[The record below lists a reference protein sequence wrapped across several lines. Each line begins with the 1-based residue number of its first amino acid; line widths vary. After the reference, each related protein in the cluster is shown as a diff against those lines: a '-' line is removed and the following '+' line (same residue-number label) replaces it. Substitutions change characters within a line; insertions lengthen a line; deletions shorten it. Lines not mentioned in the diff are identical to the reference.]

1 MMIVACSAC
10 DTRFQAAGYRDV
22 HCPACGA
29 MATQAA
35 TRPCPRCELPLAARS
50 ISDLVIDECS
60 KCGGVFVDHVA
71 VDLVLADHQHERAA
85 ALVDGLRRA
94 AHSPLPPS
102 GGRMYVHCP
111 TCKTVMNRKLSASGS
126 GVVVDVCKAH
136 GTFFDAGELPAIIAF
151 VQSGG
156 MARSRQQVQR
166 EARAK
171 EDSAKSSQS
180 SSDSGFG
187 IGDAAEAV
195 VTLFFAIFE

>member
-1 MMIVACSAC
+1 
-10 DTRFQAAGYRDV
+10 
-22 HCPACGA
+22 
-29 MATQAA
+29 
-35 TRPCPRCELPLAARS
+35 
-50 ISDLVIDECS
+50 
-60 KCGGVFVDHVA
+60 
-71 VDLVLADHQHERAA
+71 
-85 ALVDGLRRA
+85 
-94 AHSPLPPS
+94 
-102 GGRMYVHCP
+102 MYVHCP
-111 TCKTVMNRKLSASGS
+111 TCKTVRNRKLSASGS

-156 MARSRQQVQR
+156 MARSRQQAQR